1 MKKYFLEDSTISI
14 SPKAKDNHERQLKNL
29 ETKGLLTEFRNKEA
43 NRQRSYRA
51 SMSDEKRKQC
61 NQNTKERMLRY
72 RQKLKDKASNTT
84 SSLRIKTRKEQ
95 KLKDEEAQKQ
105 RLYWCMKQQEC
116 RLRQTKKKKQET
128 NDKKRAKQA
137 LKKKK
142 NAVSRNLEEG
152 HIDNGIINNTSTD
165 KGNTDSS
172 NLEVE
177 LNMDKENIVSSEE
190 GRDYNS
196 TASVKNTIDR
206 VNTRMPRTPQN
217 CLGIVGEVTK
227 RPTTRENRL
236 LKKTG
241 LVVSPD
247 SKKLHSSPLTREW
260 QMCYESV

>member
-1 MKKYFLEDSTISI
+1 MKKYFLEDSTIPI
-14 SPKAKDNHERQLKNL
+14 SPKTKDYERQIKKL

-61 NQNTKERMLRY
+61 NQNTKERILRY

-84 SSLRIKTRKEQ
+84 SSPRIKTRKEQ
-95 KLKDEEAQKQ
+95 KLKDEEAHKQ
-105 RLYWCMKQQEC
+105 RLYWHMKQQEC

-128 NDKKRAKQA
+128 NDKRRTKHA

-142 NAVSRNLEEG
+142 HAVSRNLEEG
-152 HIDNGIINNTSTD
+152 HIDNGIINNT
-165 KGNTDSS
+165 NTDSS

-177 LNMDKENIVSSEE
+177 LSMDKQNIVSSEE

-196 TASVKNTIDR
+196 TASVKNDIDR
-206 VNTRMPRTPQN
+206 VNTRMRRTPQK
-217 CLGIVGEVTK
+217 CLGIVGEVAK
-227 RPTTRENRL
+227 RATTREKRL

-241 LVVSPD
+241 LVISPD

-260 QMCYESV
+260 QMG

>member
-1 MKKYFLEDSTISI
+1 
-14 SPKAKDNHERQLKNL
+14 
-29 ETKGLLTEFRNKEA
+29 
-43 NRQRSYRA
+43 
-51 SMSDEKRKQC
+51 
-61 NQNTKERMLRY
+61 MLRY

-84 SSLRIKTRKEQ
+84 SSLRTKTRKEQ
-95 KLKDEEAQKQ
+95 KLKDKEAQKQ

-128 NDKKRAKQA
+128 NDKRRAKHA

-142 NAVSRNLEEG
+142 HAISRNLEEG

-165 KGNTDSS
+165 MGNTDLS

-177 LNMDKENIVSSEE
+177 LSMDKQNIVSSEE
-190 GRDYNS
+190 GGDYNS
-196 TASVKNTIDR
+196 TASVKNDIDR
-206 VNTRMPRTPQN
+206 VNTRMRRTPQN
-217 CLGIVGEVTK
+217 CLGIVGEVAK
-227 RPTTRENRL
+227 RATTREKRL

-260 QMCYESV
+260 QMG